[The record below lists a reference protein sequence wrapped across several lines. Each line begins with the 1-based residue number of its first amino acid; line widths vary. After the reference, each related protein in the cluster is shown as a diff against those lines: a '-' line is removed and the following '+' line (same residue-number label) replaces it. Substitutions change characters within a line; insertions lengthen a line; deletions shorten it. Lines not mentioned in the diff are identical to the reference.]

1 MGLILRLSLRNLLRQ
16 KKRNLLLG
24 LGIAF
29 GMMVLV
35 IASSFSHGMVDV
47 LIEDIASTIY
57 GQLVIDS
64 QAGKGRYSI
73 VRDKQRLEEIIQETI
88 KPDDLVAI
96 DEKLTMVVRAV
107 GNGETDNVVF
117 SGVTHRTEKEQQAF
131 FTSFLTLV
139 EGDFKEFSSTQYE
152 YPVIISQEKAKS
164 LNVKVH
170 DEIRIRMPMI
180 TGQIQAAKLTVIAIA
195 KTNNAMLDMMVF
207 MDGPRMKELM
217 GYKPWEAA
225 ALKISLKNPKKT
237 AQKYADLIHQKLE
250 PEIISIAGTVN
261 RKPCQLV
268 AFKNNAP
275 TQQLLQQD
283 IRIIQ
288 GDPVKSLGKDGVM
301 LDSQLARQLRVT
313 AGDEIIFQYSTK
325 YRGIYDEKFEIT
337 AIYDSVSPLGANIL
351 LVNEERIHDLYNR
364 YLPVKQEASDIAK
377 LEPLVPLLA
386 TEWKLLERSADQD
399 SLQKKYRDNRKLKT
413 DQNKLDVV
421 TMYEGASEVLKL
433 EDVLN
438 LVTVVAVLVLFFIIL
453 IGVINTLRMTI
464 RERTREI
471 GTIRAVGMQK
481 KDVRNM
487 FLLETLLLTL
497 FSCGAGLVLGIIAM
511 QILGTIRFDVT
522 NALSIILK
530 NNHLHFKINPLS
542 LLSNFI
548 LIMLISG
555 VTAYFPAQGAARLT
569 TVEALRHYE

>member
-47 LIEDIASTIY
+47 LIEDIASMIY
-57 GQLVIDS
+57 GQVVIDS
-64 QAGKGRYSI
+64 QAGNSRYSI
-73 VRDKQRLEEIIQETI
+73 VRDKQRLEEIIRETI

-117 SGVTHRTEKEQQAF
+117 SGVTHRTEKERQAF
-131 FTSFLTLV
+131 FTRFLTLV
-139 EGDFKEFSSTQYE
+139 EGDFKEFTSAHYE
-152 YPVIISQEKAKS
+152 YPVIISQEKAQS

-180 TGQIQAAKLTVIAIA
+180 TGQIQAAKWTVIAIA

-207 MDGPRMKELM
+207 MDGQRMKDLM

-237 AQKYADLIHQKLE
+237 AQKYADLLHQKLQ
-250 PEIISIAGTVN
+250 PEIISIAGTIGQN
-261 RKPCQLV
+261 PCQLV
-268 AFKNNAP
+268 AFKNNGSAKN
-275 TQQLLQQD
+275 LLKQT

-288 GDPVKSLGKDGVM
+288 GDQRESLEKDDILLGC
-301 LDSQLARQLRVT
+301 QLARQLGVE
-313 AGDEIIFQYSTK
+313 AGDEITFQYSTK
-325 YRGIYDEKFEIT
+325 YRGIYNEKFKIT
-337 AIYDSVSPLGANIL
+337 AIYDSIDPLGANIL
-351 LVNEERIHDLYNR
+351 WVNEERIHDLYNR
-364 YLPVKQEASDIAK
+364 YLPAKQKADDIAK
-377 LEPLVPLLA
+377 LEPVAPLLA

-399 SLQKKYRDNRKLKT
+399 SLQKKYRDNRKIKT

-421 TMYEGASEVLKL
+421 TMYEGASEVLRL

-438 LVTVVAVLVLFFIIL
+438 LVTVIAVLILFFIIL
-453 IGVINTLRMTI
+453 IGVVNTLRMTI

-481 KDVRNM
+481 KDIRNM
-487 FLLETLLLTL
+487 FLLESLLLTL
-497 FSCGAGLVLGIIAM
+497 FSCGAGLGFGIIAM
-511 QILGTIRFDVT
+511 QILGTIQFDIS

-530 NNHLHFKINPLS
+530 NSHLHFKINPLS

-555 VTAYFPAQGAARLT
+555 VTAYFPARSAARLT